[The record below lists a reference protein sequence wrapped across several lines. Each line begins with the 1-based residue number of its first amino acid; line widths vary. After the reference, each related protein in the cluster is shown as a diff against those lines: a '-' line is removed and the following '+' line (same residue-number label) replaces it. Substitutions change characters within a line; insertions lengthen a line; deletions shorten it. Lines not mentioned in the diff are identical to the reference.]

1 MQPPLP
7 WLPVLSNIEP
17 SALRRKAATH
27 KLVEKIVK
35 HDSWPIQRSG
45 VVVWMHVFAWMV
57 DILNINFEPLT
68 FCCFFTVLSILA
80 SVNVIDINMCNVLIL
95 VWNVLRLCLRVS
107 HYGSNIT
114 NVWWIIFTPL
124 TLAFSCEVVHEKLW
138 KSVNICKSYS
148 KKISGTFFLDTVKLE
163 VVVVAN
169 ALD

>member
-95 VWNVLRLCLRVS
+95 VKCVTFVS
-107 HYGSNIT
+107 ETFTRYGSNIT
-114 NVWWIIFTPL
+114 KVWWQIFTPMTL
-124 TLAFSCEVVHEKLW
+124 TLSCEVVHEKLW
-138 KSVNICKSYS
+138 KSVNICQSY
-148 KKISGTFFLDTVKLE
+148 T
-163 VVVVAN
+163 
-169 ALD
+169 